1 MLVQEWLRLRKGF
14 GCWFTNER
22 TKQPAGKVRGQ
33 LINFVSWLI
42 TDKPCADMGTDK
54 QSGYA

>member
-1 MLVQEWLRLRKGF
+1 MLVLVLGMAQDQEP
-14 GCWFTNER
+14 TN
-22 TKQPAGKVRGQ
+22 QPAGKVRGQ

-42 TDKPCADMGTDK
+42 TDKSCADMVVDM